1 MDNQIIKRLPMTAAS
16 GFNLYHAYTI
26 IDGNFKKKVAKAISN

>member
-1 MDNQIIKRLPMTAAS
+1 MTAAS

-26 IDGNFKKKVAKAISN
+26 IDDDFKKQVAKTINN